1 MHVCTQNQ
9 FGGSMYAVCFSVSVL
24 TVTAMLFAMQFS
36 SLFSQWTCQVL
47 ARCIRSGSKPV
58 FNNHQAWFW
67 QNMSDPLPGFPLY
80 DSCVLLHMAQII
92 LCKTSPDLIWFWLTV
107 GLWPNESCPEAS
119 RWARIIGSASKLIQI
134 GCEFDL
140 ACLLERY
147 HSLPTVPDGS
157 FGSVIAVTSGTRR
170 K

>member
-1 MHVCTQNQ
+1 MWILSENITCGIYFLFLTSSELVHVCTQNQ

-92 LCKTSPDLIWFWLTV
+92 LCKTSPGPIWFWLTV
-107 GLWPNESCPEAS
+107 GIWPNRFGAEAGRS
-119 RWARIIGSASKLIQI
+119 ARIIWPMLLSWYGSDMNHIQ
-134 GCEFDL
+134 
-140 ACLLERY
+140 
-147 HSLPTVPDGS
+147 HV
-157 FGSVIAVTSGTRR
+157 
-170 K
+170 